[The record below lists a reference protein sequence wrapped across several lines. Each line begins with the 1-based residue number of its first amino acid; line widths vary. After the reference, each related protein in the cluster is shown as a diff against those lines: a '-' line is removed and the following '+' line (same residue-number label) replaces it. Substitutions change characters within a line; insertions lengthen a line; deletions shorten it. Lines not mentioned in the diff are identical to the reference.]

1 MLTWLRTNA
10 ALLAVLAIAA
20 GWGAV
25 EHCRAAGLA
34 SDLAKAR
41 AEVAMRDAALAD
53 QEARYEADLAL
64 VEDRARIETQRDL
77 EVMLAES
84 ERAAADAEARAK
96 AAAALRP
103 IEADERARV
112 RAAERGELADEVNR
126 RIDAGLLPGG
136 ER

>member
-10 ALLAVLAIAA
+10 ALLALIALAA

-25 EHCRAAGLA
+25 EHCRASGLA
-34 SDLAKAR
+34 DDLAAAR
-41 AEVAMRDAALAD
+41 AEVALRDAALAD
-53 QEARYEADLAL
+53 QEARHDADRVLA
-64 VEDRARIETQRDL
+64 EDRGRIAAERDL

-112 RAAERGELADEVNR
+112 KAAERGELADEVNR
-126 RIDAGLLPGG
+126 RIGAGLLPGG
-136 ER
+136 P